1 MQENADQVK
10 EKNGSQK
17 KPSRIFG
24 ERKWESKFYWI
35 LSIIWAIGFILKLS
49 IEGFSFSTSE
59 ALQIAMLWV
68 IMGYLSELRYRLF
81 KDVRRDRK

>member
-1 MQENADQVK
+1 MQENSDQVK

-35 LSIIWAIGFILKLS
+35 LSIIWGIGFILKLS
-49 IEGFSFSTSE
+49 IEGFPFSTSE
-59 ALQIAMLWV
+59 ALQIGILFV
-68 IMGYLSELRYRLF
+68 IVGYLSELRYRLF
-81 KDVRRDRK
+81 KDVRVDQK